1 MLTVPQEIK
10 DLLHLD
16 TCQKNIRIHFPNG
29 ERSDVCNDLI
39 VQNSVKFT
47 ESLCSQDELKFGLCE
62 SPVFECE
69 TVGVGNIKGATIEV
83 SCEIYCEPTVS
94 GAEFKTDIQHYV
106 YAIPYGRF
114 IVSDCKRQAD
124 MIHRRIVAY
133 GGTSAGHKDISNP
146 VEVLKDYL
154 QQPSYSS
161 ITYEADSFLLALSNI
176 GSNKWSNTLFSATD
190 LTVSP
195 STRSDISLGRWKYNG
210 QTVDFRAYGYYSG
223 YNGNNTTQDSLLSID
238 GELQENLLKDIIDDV
253 INTFKAYDLPAEFY
267 DYTKWRK
274 RFNRFLLAPSFLE
287 QGRYDE
293 LPLLCYPYLSS
304 SIGFCSV
311 RVFYNI
317 EYFTL
322 DYYPPGSGGN
332 IATLYV
338 NEDIIKNITAKKLDV
353 IYPGL
358 LGHKTLFENVLFIP
372 FGTAYTRRFLPPK
385 DWDNLKTLNSIL
397 ELNGLFGY
405 ITKDNAFSVIN
416 LKRQFGLLPNT
427 TLYPGLTLYPDGVL
441 GGSIKRED
449 YQSCWY
455 DDEYEKPFGAV
466 QCTYKDSNNDEQIV
480 VLYLS
485 GFSSTSDRD
494 TYKTYDFSDNEI
506 IQGSTWAEA
515 DIQAYCQKIASNI
528 EGVTYMPVD
537 FVGRGLPYVEAGDTF
552 EILTRSNDSITTIV
566 LNKTTSGEQT
576 LTDSYKSV

>member
-1 MLTVPQEIK
+1 MLTIPQEIK

-16 TCQKNIRIHFPNG
+16 HCKKNIRIHFPNG
-29 ERSDVCNDLI
+29 ERTDICNDLI
-39 VQNSVKFT
+39 VKDSVQFT
-47 ESLCSQDELKFGLCE
+47 ESLCSQDSLKFGLCE
-62 SPVFECE
+62 SPIFECE

-94 GAEFKTDIQHYV
+94 GSEFKTDIQHYI
-106 YAIPYGRF
+106 YSIPYGTF
-114 IVSDCKRQAD
+114 MVDSCKRQAD

-161 ITYEADSFLLALSNI
+161 ITYEANSFLLALSNI

-190 LTVSP
+190 LTVSQ
-195 STRSDISLGRWKYNG
+195 STRKDISLGRWKYNG
-210 QTVDFRAYGYYSG
+210 QTVAFTAYGYYSG
-223 YNGNNTTQDSLLSID
+223 YNGNDITQDSLLSID
-238 GELQENLLKDIIDDV
+238 GELQENLLKDILDDI
-253 INTFKAYDLPAEFY
+253 INTFKSYDLPANFY

-274 RFNRFLLAPSFLE
+274 LFNRFLLAPSFLE

-304 SIGFCSV
+304 SIGCSV

-317 EYFTL
+317 EYLTL

-338 NEDIIKNITAKKLDV
+338 NEDIITNITAKKLDV

-358 LGHKTLFENVLFIP
+358 LSFKTLFENVLFIP
-372 FGTAYTRRFLPPK
+372 FGTALTRRFLPPEG
-385 DWDNLKTLNSIL
+385 WDNLKTLTSIL

-427 TLYPGLTLYPDGVL
+427 ILYPGSTLYPDGVL

-506 IQGSTWAEA
+506 IQLGTWTQAQIEA
-515 DIQAYCQKIASNI
+515 FCQTIANNI
-528 EGVTYMPVD
+528 EGVSYMPVD

>member
-1 MLTVPQEIK
+1 MLTIPQEIK

-16 TCQKNIRIHFPNG
+16 HCKKNIRIHFPNG
-29 ERSDVCNDLI
+29 ERTDICNDLI
-39 VQNSVKFT
+39 VKDSVQFT
-47 ESLCSQDELKFGLCE
+47 ESLCSQDSLKFGLCE
-62 SPVFECE
+62 SPIFECE

-83 SCEIYCEPTVS
+83 SCEVYCNPTVT
-94 GAEFKTDIQHYV
+94 GAEFKTDIQAFV
-106 YAIPYGRF
+106 YAISYGSF
-114 IVSDCKRQAD
+114 TVSDCKRQAD

-133 GGTSAGHKDISNP
+133 GGTSAGYKDISNP
-146 VEVLKDYL
+146 VEVLKDYV

-161 ITYEADSFLLALSNI
+161 ITYEANSFLLALSNI
-176 GSNKWSNTLFSATD
+176 GPNKWSNTLFSATD
-190 LTVSP
+190 LTVSQ
-195 STRSDISLGRWKYNG
+195 STRRDISLGRWQYNG
-210 QTVDFRAYGYYSG
+210 RTVAFTAYGYFSG
-223 YNGNNTTQDSLLSID
+223 YNGNDMTQDSLLSID
-238 GELQENLLKDIIDDV
+238 GELQENLLKNIIDDI
-253 INTFKAYDLPAEFY
+253 INTFKSYDLPANFY

-274 RFNRFLLAPSFLE
+274 LFNRFRLAPSFLE
-287 QGRYDE
+287 QSSYDE

-304 SIGFCSV
+304 GIGCSV

-317 EYFTL
+317 EYLTL

-338 NEDIIKNITAKKLDV
+338 NEDIITNITAKKLDV

-358 LGHKTLFENVLFIP
+358 LGFKTLFENVLFIP
-372 FGTAYTRRFLPPK
+372 FGTALTRRFLPPEG
-385 DWDNLKTLNSIL
+385 WDNLKTLTSIL

-427 TLYPGLTLYPDGVL
+427 TLYPGSTLYPDGVL

-506 IQGSTWAEA
+506 IQLGTWTQAQIEA
-515 DIQAYCQKIASNI
+515 FCQTIANNI
-528 EGVTYMPVD
+528 EGVSYMPVD

-552 EILTRSNDSITTIV
+552 EIFTRSNDSITTIV